1 MGLELVEIVMDL
13 EDHFAIS
20 LPDDVVS
27 RCNTVADLQ
36 QAILRVVVAGG
47 TVPSAELDDRVFE
60 GLVRMI
66 EKRTRLDPAHIR
78 PESTLVGDI
87 TKYG

>member
-1 MGLELVEIVMDL
+1 VGLELVEIVMDL

-36 QAILRVVVAGG
+36 QAILRVLVAGG

-60 GLVRMI
+60 GLVRVI
-66 EKRTRLDPAHIR
+66 AKRMRLDPAQIC
-78 PESTLVGDI
+78 PDSTLVGDI
-87 TKYG
+87 TADG